1 VHYNCHPNKLL
12 GVLILEME
20 SNIYFDII
28 NAKLEVEFFLGL
40 EFVFANTNVYGRKNI
55 SLCLPMLRI

>member
-1 VHYNCHPNKLL
+1 LVHYNCHPKKLL

-20 SNIYFDII
+20 PNIFFDII

-40 EFVFANTNVYGRKNI
+40 EFVFANTNVYGRKRAN
-55 SLCLPMLRI
+55 